1 VTLANPTFGT
11 IALLVAP
18 IFLAG
23 CAGSAPVAYTGID
36 SAALLQKDPCGDNHV
51 KFTYTA
57 PDVDLAHYTRVIV
70 EPVAVY
76 DGPDQQFGSLSVADR
91 MRVADYMRDEFAAAA
106 AKRFKP
112 ADASGADTLRLKV
125 TLTGVETN
133 VPVLSTVTKLAPA
146 PTLLNLIQTSR
157 GKEGTFAGSVSFE
170 VQAYD
175 STTNRLL
182 EAYVSKQYPFAE
194 NIATSVGAL
203 TATRAGVRNGADALV
218 PELDRLASTAAS
230 TQAAR

>member
-1 VTLANPTFGT
+1 MANLKFGT
-11 IALLVAP
+11 IALFAAP
-18 IFLAG
+18 ALLAACTG
-23 CAGSAPVAYTGID
+23 TTPVAYSGIE
-36 SAALLQKDPCGDNHV
+36 SAALLQKDPRGDNHV
-51 KFTYTA
+51 KFVYAA
-57 PDVDLAHYTRVIV
+57 PDTDLAHYTRMIV

-76 DGPDQQFGSLSVADR
+76 NGPDQQFGSLSVADR
-91 MRVADYMRDEFAAAA
+91 TLVASYMRDEFSAAAE
-106 AKRFKP
+106 KRFKP
-112 ADASGADTLRLKV
+112 ADTASADTLRLKV

-182 EAYVSKQYPFAE
+182 EAYVSKEYPFAE

-203 TATRAGVRNGADALV
+203 AATRAGVRNGAEALL
-218 PELDRLASTAAS
+218 PELNRLASTAAL

>member
-1 VTLANPTFGT
+1 MANLKFGI
-11 IALLVAP
+11 IALLAAP
-18 IFLAG
+18 ALLAACTG
-23 CAGSAPVAYTGID
+23 TTPVAYSGID
-36 SAALLQKDPCGDNHV
+36 SAMLLQKDPRGDNHV
-51 KFTYTA
+51 KFVYAA
-57 PDVDLAHYTRVIV
+57 PDIDLAHYTRMIV

-76 DGPDQQFGSLSVADR
+76 NGPDQQFGSLSVADR
-91 MRVADYMRDEFAAAA
+91 TVVASYMRQEFAAAA
-106 AKRFKP
+106 EKRFKP
-112 ADASGADTLRLKV
+112 ADTAGADTLRLNV

-218 PELDRLASTAAS
+218 PELDRLASTAPS

>member
-1 VTLANPTFGT
+1 LANLKFGT
-11 IALLVAP
+11 IALLAAP
-18 IFLAG
+18 VLLAACSG
-23 CAGSAPVAYTGID
+23 TAPVAYTGID
-36 SAALLQKDPCGDNHV
+36 SAALLQRDSRGDNHV
-51 KFTYTA
+51 KFAYAA
-57 PDVDLAHYTRVIV
+57 PDVDLAHYTRMIV
-70 EPVAVY
+70 DPVAIY
-76 DGPDQQFGSLSVADR
+76 NGPDQQFGSLSIADR
-91 MRVADYMRDEFAAAA
+91 MSVASYMRDEFASAAG
-106 AKRFKP
+106 KRFKP
-112 ADASGADTLRLKV
+112 ADAASADTLRL
-125 TLTGVETN
+125 
-133 VPVLSTVTKLAPA
+133 TKLAPA

-170 VQAYD
+170 VQAYN

>member
-1 VTLANPTFGT
+1 MANLKFGT
-11 IALLVAP
+11 IALLAAP
-18 IFLAG
+18 VLLAACSG
-23 CAGSAPVAYTGID
+23 TAPVAYTGID
-36 SAALLQKDPCGDNHV
+36 SAALLQRDSRGDNHV
-51 KFTYTA
+51 KFAYAA
-57 PDVDLAHYTRVIV
+57 PDVDLAHYTRMIV
-70 EPVAVY
+70 DPVAIY
-76 DGPDQQFGSLSVADR
+76 NGPDQQFGSLSIADR
-91 MRVADYMRDEFAAAA
+91 MSVASYMRDEFASAAG
-106 AKRFKP
+106 KRFKP
-112 ADASGADTLRLKV
+112 ADAASADTLRL
-125 TLTGVETN
+125 
-133 VPVLSTVTKLAPA
+133 TKLAPA

-170 VQAYD
+170 VQAYN

>member
-1 VTLANPTFGT
+1 MANLKFGT
-11 IALLVAP
+11 IALLAVP
-18 IFLAG
+18 ILLAACTG
-23 CAGSAPVAYTGID
+23 TAPVAYTGID
-36 SAALLQKDPCGDNHV
+36 SAALLQKDLRGDNHV
-51 KFTYTA
+51 KFAYA
-57 PDVDLAHYTRVIV
+57 ALDFDLAHYTQMIV

-76 DGPDQQFGSLSVADR
+76 DGPDQQFGSMSVADR
-91 MRVADYMRDEFAAAA
+91 TRVAHYMRDEFATAAE
-106 AKRFKP
+106 KRFKA
-112 ADASGADTLRLKV
+112 ADAASEDTLRLKV

-194 NIATSVGAL
+194 NIVTSVGAL